1 MILSDHSNAI
11 KNCGRK
17 LRFIN
22 IIIKS
27 LKIHISYIV
36 IVNLIQM

>member
-11 KNCGRK
+11 KNCERK

-27 LKIHISYIV
+27 LKIHISYIE
-36 IVNLIQM
+36 L